1 MASPGILSSW
11 SKLNKMT
18 TRDNHWKHLFAPDSV
33 ALIGASNT
41 RGSWGY
47 GIMRHLLA
55 SAKRKIY
62 PVNPTTSEVL
72 GVPAYDSVVNI
83 PETVD
88 LAVIVVA
95 APKVPEVMRQ
105 CVQKGIKA
113 AVVVSGGFAE
123 SGEQGGK
130 LEAELVKIAREGG
143 IRFVGP
149 NTMGHADT
157 SSGLCTLAW
166 IEEIIPGP
174 VALISQS
181 GNMGHRIIHNGMS
194 LGIGF
199 SKFISTGN
207 EADLHL
213 EDYLEYLAQD
223 EKTRVIAAYIEGL
236 REGRRFLQLAR
247 GITINK
253 PIIAI
258 KAGGT
263 RESARAVRSHTA
275 NLAGSD
281 AVYAAAFRQAGVIR
295 VDDDDELCDVVTALL
310 YQPLPR
316 ASRVGILT
324 IGGGLGVVAAE
335 AVEREG
341 LEVAHLAPS
350 TIEKL
355 DTYLPPR
362 WSHGN
367 PVDMAGIS
375 MDENPIVFPSLWTL
389 MEDKNV
395 DAILLQ
401 APVGFSTKRLS
412 SMFNSEQIRAFR
424 GKEEENLSL
433 LRQRVAEHGKPVL
446 VVKPA
451 VEFASDPEVSSL
463 FRRERLP
470 VYSTPRRATRV
481 LKHLV
486 WYRRYLD
493 AIREQC

>member
-1 MASPGILSSW
+1 
-11 SKLNKMT
+11 MT
-18 TRDNHWKHLFAPDSV
+18 TQDNHWKHLFAPDSV

-55 SAKRKIY
+55 SPKRKVY
-62 PVNPTTSEVL
+62 PVNPNASEVL
-72 GVPAYDSVVNI
+72 GTPAYDSVTSI
-83 PETVD
+83 AEAVD

-105 CVQKGIKA
+105 CLQKGVKA

-123 SGEQGGK
+123 SGEPGSK
-130 LEAELVKIAREGG
+130 LESELVKIAREGG
-143 IRFVGP
+143 IRFIGP
-149 NTMGHADT
+149 NSMGHADT
-157 SSGLCTLAW
+157 ASGLCTLAW
-166 IEEIIPGP
+166 TGKIAPGP

-181 GNMGHRIIHNGMS
+181 GNVGHRIIHNGMS

-199 SKFISTGN
+199 SKFVSSGN
-207 EADLHL
+207 EANLHL

-223 EKTRVIAAYIEGL
+223 EKTRVIATYIEGL
-236 REGRRFLQLAR
+236 REGRRFLQLAKK
-247 GITINK
+247 ITLNK

-263 RESARAVRSHTA
+263 KESARAVRSHTA
-275 NLAGSD
+275 TLAGSD
-281 AVYAAAFRQAGVIR
+281 AVYEAAFRQAGVIR

-316 ASRVGILT
+316 SNRIGILT

-341 LEVAHLAPS
+341 LEVTHLAPS
-350 TIEKL
+350 TMEKL
-355 DTYLPPR
+355 NTCLPPR
-362 WSHGN
+362 WSHAN
-367 PVDMAGIS
+367 PVDMAGIG
-375 MDENPIVFPSLWTL
+375 MNENPIVFSALWAL
-389 MEDKNV
+389 MEDENV

-401 APVGFSTKRLS
+401 APVGFSTERLS
-412 SMFNSEQIRAFR
+412 STFNSEEIKAFR
-424 GKEEENLSL
+424 QRERNNLDL
-433 LRQRVAEHGKPVL
+433 LRQRVREQGKSVFM
-446 VVKPA
+446 VKPA
-451 VEFASDPEVSSL
+451 VEFASDPEVSAL
-463 FRRERLP
+463 FRREELP
-470 VYSTPRRATRV
+470 VYSTPRRAARV

-493 AIREQC
+493 ATREQC

>member
-1 MASPGILSSW
+1 MAAQ
-11 SKLNKMT
+11 N
-18 TRDNHWKHLFAPDSV
+18 NHWKHLFAPDSV

-41 RGSWGY
+41 PGSWGY

-55 SAKRKIY
+55 SAKRRVY
-62 PVNPTTSEVL
+62 PVNPTASEVL
-72 GVPAYDSVVNI
+72 GTPAYDSVVNI
-83 PETVD
+83 PGVVD
-88 LAVIVVA
+88 LAVIVVS
-95 APKVPEVMRQ
+95 APKVPQVMQQ
-105 CVQKGIKA
+105 CAQKGVKT

-123 SGEQGGK
+123 TGEQGSK
-130 LEAELVKIAREGG
+130 LESELVKIAREGG
-143 IRFVGP
+143 IRFIGP

-157 SSGLCTLAW
+157 SSQLCTLAW
-166 IEEIIPGP
+166 IGKITPGP

-181 GNMGHRIIHNGMS
+181 GNMGHRILLNGMS

-199 SKFISTGN
+199 SKFVSVGN

-213 EDYLEYLAQD
+213 EDYLEYLARD
-223 EKTRVIAAYIEGL
+223 EKTRVIAIYIEGL
-236 REGRRFLQLAR
+236 REGRRFLQLAKETTTR
-247 GITINK
+247 K
-253 PIIAI
+253 PIVAI

-263 RESARAVRSHTA
+263 KESARAIRSHTA

-335 AVEREG
+335 ASEREG

-355 DTYLPPR
+355 NACLPPR

-375 MDENPIVFPSLWTL
+375 MAENPAVFSALWAL
-389 MEDKNV
+389 MEDENV

-412 SMFNSEQIRAFR
+412 SVFNSEEIRAFR
-424 GKEEENLSL
+424 GKEERNLDL
-433 LRQRVAEHGKPVL
+433 LRQRVREYGKPVFM
-446 VVKPA
+446 VKPA

-463 FRRERLP
+463 FRREGIP
-470 VYSTPRRATRV
+470 VYSSPRRATRV
-481 LKHLV
+481 LNHLV

-493 AIREQC
+493 AVRKNC